1 MEKIYELRDELMN
14 AKKVGI
20 NRFTVSKSG
29 KWLEIDDLIKE
40 IDGLKVC
47 ECPPSEN
54 TVKSRFYQRLT
65 TLLR

>member
-1 MEKIYELRDELMN
+1 MKKIYELRDELMN

-40 IDGLKVC
+40 IDGLRVC
-47 ECPPSEN
+47 ECPPVEN
-54 TVKSRFYQRLT
+54 NG
-65 TLLR
+65 